1 MISWFWDS
9 EVLNSRKMNCVRNNL
24 AEFMKFWDNQIFEI
38 MRLWNFEIDNM
49 SKFWDFNILMI
60 STWVRVVLGLGFG
73 LGLRRT
79 LCATDLVRNGPR
91 ALVPTMAFSKFEN
104 LMVSKFWGVVNLKT
118 CAPISQ
124 SQNFD
129 YVKISWIP
137 PIGSGHNSFSANL
150 KPQNLK
156 IMRSC
161 QSLNDEIMSI
171 SKFLYVKNLRW
182 RKFEMMK
189 IWDDKNLR

>member
-1 MISWFWDS
+1 MVGNGHIY
-9 EVLNSRKMNCVRNNL
+9 LC
-24 AEFMKFWDNQIFEI
+24 A
-38 MRLWNFEIDNM
+38 
-49 SKFWDFNILMI
+49 
-60 STWVRVVLGLGFG
+60 STVKVRVG

-171 SKFLYVKNLRW
+171 SKFLYVKNLRLW
-182 RKFEMMK
+182 KFEITSK
-189 IWDDKNLR
+189 IENQNSKKKLSYFIIDSIWYGEIKNKCHSVVQVTQKVLYDWSSWYVNMHNHTNF